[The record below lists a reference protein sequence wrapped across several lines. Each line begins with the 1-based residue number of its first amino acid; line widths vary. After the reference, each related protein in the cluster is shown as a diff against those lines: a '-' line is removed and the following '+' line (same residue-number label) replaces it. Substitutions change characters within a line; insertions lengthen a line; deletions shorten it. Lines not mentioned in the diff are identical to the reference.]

1 MPISPIGE
9 QGETLVAH
17 YLQTQ
22 HHKILATRWAC
33 RLGEIDLVSLAPDRT
48 IALVEVKTRAA
59 ANWDIDGL
67 LALTPTK
74 QRKLWKTAE
83 CLIAAHPQ
91 WVNRAYRFDVA
102 LVRHSFHPPRADSL
116 LTQSHEG
123 QYYSLHTYIP
133 NAFSG

>member
-1 MPISPIGE
+1 MPTSPIGE
-9 QGETLVAH
+9 QGEALVAH

-22 HHKILATRWAC
+22 HHHKILATRWTC
-33 RLGEIDLVSLAPDRT
+33 RLGEIDLVSLTPDGT

-83 CLIAAHPQ
+83 CFIAAHPH
-91 WVNRAYRFDVA
+91 WADRPYRFDVA
-102 LVRHSFHPPRADSL
+102 LVRHSFQPIPTAL
-116 LTQSHEG
+116 LAQRHHE

-133 NAFSG
+133 NAFGG